1 MHMRQLA
8 AKFLRRIHFPP
19 RRFSSSCEITI
30 SNALPNSLSGKTK
43 CSYKYGSERSRWRMN
58 SRDRHLWTILAGQA
72 AIILG
77 INANPVL
84 ADEPRESSSHNGFN
98 TDDMSGFRKIEDGS
112 GKLDQAEKFFFSAL
126 QEAKEGFGE
135 KDPHVASSCNNL
147 AELFRVQKQF
157 DKAEPLYWEAI
168 KILEESFGPEDIRV
182 GAALHNLGQFYLM
195 QRKLDEAEKC
205 YERAVKIK
213 RRVLGLNHT
222 DYADTLYHLGTVLYL
237 LGKEKDA
244 EAVIQESIK
253 ILEVL
258 DYAAQL
264 VLMYLKSN
272 RLSEAKD
279 VQRKVMQIM
288 ELSKHHCLW
297 IYQIPYAMSKA
308 SLPEW
313 TNMGQPELL
322 GWNSMDTV
330 IVAERLALTL
340 QSIGKIKE
348 AKELLERCLE
358 ARKSLLPKDHIQIAA
373 NLLHIAR
380 VAMLNSNQLR
390 KINISEAI
398 AEVDKAKD
406 ILHSSTRIARQ
417 VLNKLRVQK
426 GKKQKN
432 EASEKKREGHA
443 AMVILL
449 QSLDALGLVE
459 TAKQELLESQGE
471 HLPHIEAE
479 NVLLQCISS
488 YKESSALSIFVCAA
502 GFVVCQKFSGY
513 RSQFGICFHFDR
525 PYAYDI
531 WKENEMIHFLKISND
546 LFEAELISDSPK
558 VKTEYLSCLKHLLSL
573 MIDAG
578 SKDKI
583 TLKDLDDEIKHVEGE
598 ISDCSKHKP

>member
-8 AKFLRRIHFPP
+8 AKFLRRTHFPP
-19 RRFSSSCEITI
+19 QRLSSSSEITT
-30 SNALPNSLSGKTK
+30 SNALPNSLSSKTK
-43 CSYKYGSERSRWRMN
+43 CSYKYGFGGPSWRMN
-58 SRDRHLWTILAGQA
+58 SRDCYLWTVLAGQA

-84 ADEPRESSSHNGFN
+84 ADEPRESSSQNDLD
-98 TDDMSGFRKIEDGS
+98 TDSMFGFRKIEDGS
-112 GKLDQAEKFFFSAL
+112 VISNEHTAKWRLFSDKGREVFLQGKLDQAEKFFFSAL

-195 QRKLDEAEKC
+195 QRKLDEADKC

-222 DYADTLYHLGTVLYL
+222 DYADTLYHLGMVLYL

-244 EAVIQESIK
+244 EALIQESIK
-253 ILEVL
+253 ILEVH

-264 VLMYLKSN
+264 VPMYLKSN
-272 RLSEAKD
+272 RLAEAED
-279 VQRKVMQIM
+279 VQRKVLQIM
-288 ELSKHHCLW
+288 ELSK
-297 IYQIPYAMSKA
+297 
-308 SLPEW
+308 
-313 TNMGQPELL
+313 

-340 QSIGKIKE
+340 QSIEKIKE

-358 ARKSLLPKDHIQIAA
+358 ARKSLLPEDHIQIAA

-380 VAMLNSNQLR
+380 VAMLNSNRLR

-398 AEVDKAKD
+398 AELDKAKD
-406 ILHSSTRIARQ
+406 LLHSTTRIARQ
-417 VLNKLRVQK
+417 VLNKLRTQK
-426 GKKQKN
+426 GKKQKKG
-432 EASEKKREGHA
+432 ASEMKREGHA
-443 AMVILL
+443 AVVIML
-449 QSLDALGLVE
+449 QSLDTLGLVE
-459 TAKQELLESQGE
+459 TTKQELLESQGE
-471 HLPHIEAE
+471 HLPYVEAE

-488 YKESSALSIFVCAA
+488 YKE
-502 GFVVCQKFSGY
+502 
-513 RSQFGICFHFDR
+513 
-525 PYAYDI
+525 
-531 WKENEMIHFLKISND
+531 
-546 LFEAELISDSPK
+546 FEAEKLISDSPK

-573 MIDAG
+573 MIDTVN
-578 SKDKI
+578 KDKV
-583 TLKDLDDEIKHVEGE
+583 TLKDLDDEIKRVEAE
-598 ISDCSKHKP
+598 IHDRSKHKP

>member
-43 CSYKYGSERSRWRMN
+43 CSYNYGSERSRWRMN
-58 SRDRHLWTILAGQA
+58 FRDRYLWTILAGQA

-84 ADEPRESSSHNGFN
+84 ADKPRESSSQNGFIE
-98 TDDMSGFRKIEDGS
+98 DDMSGFRKIEDGS

-126 QEAKEGFGE
+126 QEAKVGFGE

-195 QRKLDEAEKC
+195 QRKLDEADKC
-205 YERAVKIK
+205 YEIK

-244 EAVIQESIK
+244 EAIIQESIK
-253 ILEVL
+253 ILE
-258 DYAAQL
+258 
-264 VLMYLKSN
+264 MYLKSN
-272 RLSEAKD
+272 RLSEAED

-288 ELSKHHCLW
+288 ELSK
-297 IYQIPYAMSKA
+297 
-308 SLPEW
+308 
-313 TNMGQPELL
+313 
-322 GWNSMDTV
+322 GWNSMRNT
-330 IVAERLALTL
+330 ERLALTL

-380 VAMLNSNQLR
+380 VAMLNSNRLR

-432 EASEKKREGHA
+432 EASEMKREGHA
-443 AMVILL
+443 ALVILL
-449 QSLDALGLVE
+449 QSLDALGLAE

-471 HLPHIEAE
+471 HLPHVEAE
-479 NVLLQCISS
+479 HVLLQCISS
-488 YKESSALSIFVCAA
+488 YKE
-502 GFVVCQKFSGY
+502 
-513 RSQFGICFHFDR
+513 
-525 PYAYDI
+525 
-531 WKENEMIHFLKISND
+531 
-546 LFEAELISDSPK
+546 FEAEKLISDSPK
-558 VKTEYLSCLKHLLSL
+558 VKTEYLSCLRHLLSL

-578 SKDKI
+578 SNDKV

-598 ISDCSKHKP
+598 ISDHSKHKP

>member
-1 MHMRQLA
+1 MRQLA
-8 AKFLRRIHFPP
+8 AKFLRRTHFPP
-19 RRFSSSCEITI
+19 QRFSSSSEITT
-30 SNALPNSLSGKTK
+30 SNALPNSLSSKTK
-43 CSYKYGSERSRWRMN
+43 CSYKYGFGGPSWRMN
-58 SRDRHLWTILAGQA
+58 SRDCYLWTVLAGQA

-84 ADEPRESSSHNGFN
+84 ADEPRESSSQNDLD
-98 TDDMSGFRKIEDGS
+98 TDSMFGFRKIEDGS
-112 GKLDQAEKFFFSAL
+112 VISNEHTAKWRLFSDKGREVFLQGKLDQAEKFFFSAL

-195 QRKLDEAEKC
+195 QRKLDEADKC

-222 DYADTLYHLGTVLYL
+222 DYADTLYHLGMVLYL

-244 EAVIQESIK
+244 EALIQESIK
-253 ILEVL
+253 ILEENGMGDSITCIRRL
-258 DYAAQL
+258 QFL
-264 VLMYLKSN
+264 SQMYLKSN
-272 RLSEAKD
+272 RLAEAED
-279 VQRKVMQIM
+279 VQRKVLQIM
-288 ELSKHHCLW
+288 ELSK
-297 IYQIPYAMSKA
+297 
-308 SLPEW
+308 
-313 TNMGQPELL
+313 

-340 QSIGKIKE
+340 QSIEKIKE

-358 ARKSLLPKDHIQIAA
+358 ARKSLLPEDHIQIAA

-380 VAMLNSNQLR
+380 VAMLNSNRLR

-398 AEVDKAKD
+398 AELDKAKD
-406 ILHSSTRIARQ
+406 LLHSSTRIARQ
-417 VLNKLRVQK
+417 VLNKLRTQK

-432 EASEKKREGHA
+432 GASEMKREGHA
-443 AMVILL
+443 ALVILL
-449 QSLDALGLVE
+449 QSLDTLGLVE
-459 TAKQELLESQGE
+459 TTKQELLESQGE
-471 HLPHIEAE
+471 HLPNVEAE

-488 YKESSALSIFVCAA
+488 YKEL
-502 GFVVCQKFSGY
+502 
-513 RSQFGICFHFDR
+513 
-525 PYAYDI
+525 
-531 WKENEMIHFLKISND
+531 
-546 LFEAELISDSPK
+546 EAEKLISDSPK

-573 MIDAG
+573 MIDTG
-578 SKDKI
+578 NKDKV
-583 TLKDLDDEIKHVEGE
+583 TLKDLDDEIKRVEAE
-598 ISDCSKHKP
+598 IHDRSKHKP

>member
-43 CSYKYGSERSRWRMN
+43 CSYNYGSERSRWRMN
-58 SRDRHLWTILAGQA
+58 FRDRYLWTILAGQA

-84 ADEPRESSSHNGFN
+84 ADKPRESSSQNGFIE
-98 TDDMSGFRKIEDGS
+98 DDMSGFRKIEDGS
-112 GKLDQAEKFFFSAL
+112 VISNEHTAKWRLFSDKGREGKLDQAEKFFFSAL
-126 QEAKEGFGE
+126 QEAKVGFGE

-195 QRKLDEAEKC
+195 QRKLDEADKC
-205 YERAVKIK
+205 YEIK

-244 EAVIQESIK
+244 EAIIQESIK
-253 ILEVL
+253 ILE
-258 DYAAQL
+258 
-264 VLMYLKSN
+264 MYLKSN
-272 RLSEAKD
+272 RLSEAED

-288 ELSKHHCLW
+288 ELSK
-297 IYQIPYAMSKA
+297 
-308 SLPEW
+308 
-313 TNMGQPELL
+313 
-322 GWNSMDTV
+322 GWNSMRNT
-330 IVAERLALTL
+330 ERLALTL

-380 VAMLNSNQLR
+380 VAMLNSNRLR

-432 EASEKKREGHA
+432 EASEMKREGHA
-443 AMVILL
+443 ALVILL
-449 QSLDALGLVE
+449 QSLDALGLAE

-471 HLPHIEAE
+471 HLPHVEAE
-479 NVLLQCISS
+479 HVLLQCISS
-488 YKESSALSIFVCAA
+488 YKE
-502 GFVVCQKFSGY
+502 
-513 RSQFGICFHFDR
+513 
-525 PYAYDI
+525 
-531 WKENEMIHFLKISND
+531 
-546 LFEAELISDSPK
+546 FEAEKLISDSPK
-558 VKTEYLSCLKHLLSL
+558 VKTEYLSCLRHLLSL

-578 SKDKI
+578 SNDKV

-598 ISDCSKHKP
+598 ISDHSKHKP

>member
-1 MHMRQLA
+1 MRQLT

-43 CSYKYGSERSRWRMN
+43 FSYNYGSERSRWRMN
-58 SRDRHLWTILAGQA
+58 FRDRYLWTILAGQA

-84 ADEPRESSSHNGFN
+84 ADKPRESSSQNGFN

-112 GKLDQAEKFFFSAL
+112 VISNEHTAKWRLFSDKGREVFLQGKLDQAEKFFFSAL
-126 QEAKEGFGE
+126 QEAKVGFGE

-195 QRKLDEAEKC
+195 QRKLDEADKC

-244 EAVIQESIK
+244 EAIIQESIK
-253 ILEVL
+253 ILEENGMGDSITCIRRL
-258 DYAAQL
+258 QFL
-264 VLMYLKSN
+264 SQMYLKSN
-272 RLSEAKD
+272 RLSEAED

-288 ELSKHHCLW
+288 ELSK
-297 IYQIPYAMSKA
+297 
-308 SLPEW
+308 
-313 TNMGQPELL
+313 

-380 VAMLNSNQLR
+380 VAMLNSNRLR

-432 EASEKKREGHA
+432 EASEMKREGHA
-443 AMVILL
+443 ALVILL
-449 QSLDALGLVE
+449 QSLDALGLAE

-471 HLPHIEAE
+471 HLPHVEAE

-488 YKESSALSIFVCAA
+488 YKE
-502 GFVVCQKFSGY
+502 
-513 RSQFGICFHFDR
+513 
-525 PYAYDI
+525 
-531 WKENEMIHFLKISND
+531 
-546 LFEAELISDSPK
+546 FEAEKLISDSPK
-558 VKTEYLSCLKHLLSL
+558 VKTEYLSCLRHLLSL

-578 SKDKI
+578 SKDKV

-598 ISDCSKHKP
+598 ISDYSKHKP